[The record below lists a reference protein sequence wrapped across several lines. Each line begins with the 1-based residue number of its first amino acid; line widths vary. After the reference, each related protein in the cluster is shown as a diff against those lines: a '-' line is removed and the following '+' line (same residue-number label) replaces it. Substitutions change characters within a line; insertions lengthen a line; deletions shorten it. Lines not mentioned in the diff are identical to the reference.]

1 MFTNL
6 FCHAASTVRENSAGF
21 FVIANYYLLNIFIYG
36 TNYFKSQ
43 IIIVGD
49 IGLSLTT
56 ISLSVFILHLYRRIN
71 TLCDYYN
78 CMYGYINMINKAQEE
93 NHKVML
99 KTVAVSK
106 EVNDFNAKLIKE
118 NKVLYEYLKEKSK

>member
-1 MFTNL
+1 MEQTILNPKFL
-6 FCHAASTVRENSAGF
+6 LSA
-21 FVIANYYLLNIFIYG
+21 ILA
-36 TNYFKSQ
+36 
-43 IIIVGD
+43 
-49 IGLSLTT
+49 LSLTT

-118 NKVLYEYLKEKSK
+118 NIALYEFLKEKSK

>member
-1 MFTNL
+1 MEQTILNPKL
-6 FCHAASTVRENSAGF
+6 LLSA
-21 FVIANYYLLNIFIYG
+21 ILA
-36 TNYFKSQ
+36 
-43 IIIVGD
+43 
-49 IGLSLTT
+49 LSLIT
-56 ISLSVFILHLYRRIN
+56 ISLSVFILYLYRRIN

-118 NKVLYEYLKEKSK
+118 NKALYEYLKEKSK